1 LPTRRHKTATL
12 RAAYGRLAVFAALA
26 NATVGVQMAAADAE
40 WISLFDGTTLDGWRA
55 NEAPESF
62 VVEDDAIVARG
73 APRSHLF
80 YVGEGAPFRDFELEL
95 EVRTGPRSN
104 SGVYFH
110 TRYQDTGWPHE
121 GFEVQINATH
131 SDRSK
136 TGSLYHVVDV
146 RNSPVRDGEWF
157 QYRVRVE
164 GRRVQIQVN
173 DVTTVDYT
181 EPEGKKAGQRFA
193 HLLGEGTFALQAH
206 DPRSVVA
213 FRNLRVRPITRPP
226 AGSDPPSR
234 GDAP

>member
-1 LPTRRHKTATL
+1 VPIRRRTPSIS
-12 RAAYGRLAVFAALA
+12 RAACGLIAAFAALSS
-26 NATVGVQMAAADAE
+26 ATLHVHPAAADAE
-40 WISLFDGTTLDGWRA
+40 WVSLFDGATLDGWQA

-62 VVEDDAIVARG
+62 VVEDGTIVARG

-80 YVGEGAPFRDFELEL
+80 YVGEGAPFRDFELEV
-95 EVRTGPRSN
+95 EVRTAPRSN
-104 SGVYFH
+104 SGIYFH
-110 TRYQDTGWPHE
+110 TRYQDTGWPRE

-157 QYRVRVE
+157 QYRVQVE

-181 EPEGKKAGQRFA
+181 EPEGKKAGQRFT
-193 HLLGEGTFALQAH
+193 HRLGEGTFALQAH

-213 FRNLRVRPITRPP
+213 FRNLRVRPITTPP
-226 AGSDPPSR
+226 AGSAPSSR